1 MAEVLTRRLAK
12 IIHEELQV
20 VGQMVRDLVLARL
33 SNVAD
38 GFYELLIGAFDVVSV
53 AHVDLEAHVLDGV
66 SGPQLKL
73 MLRNEQQR

>member
-1 MAEVLTRRLAK
+1 MQESLTMAEVLTRRLAK

-20 VGQMVRDLVLARL
+20 VGQVVRDLVLACL

-38 GFYELLIGAFDVVSV
+38 GFNELLIGAFDVVSV

-66 SGPQLKL
+66 SGP
-73 MLRNEQQR
+73 